1 MPNEELVRLHF
12 GKHDTNNTGR
22 LSTDELLSLLK
33 DLQVLGDGSDA
44 DPEYD
49 AMLRD
54 HFMEENDK
62 DEIGSVTFEQVLA
75 GLKSWDKTSA
85 IAPGK
90 QLKRFENSIFEPFLV
105 AAMSNFLASIWEDVF
120 DHTQEDIEDLVT
132 DDATVWFDVAASA
145 IHLVVVLLLCTP
157 LRFLCS
163 RVPMPRTRA
172 LVTTSVQ
179 ILAGWSCKAFIYYVG
194 RALQAELSSS
204 YSISYC
210 ETWLPPTCTLVML
223 GLALFVTGMAALT
236 AFLPTATPPRK
247 FGLRSLRLHFTAL
260 LAGATA
266 LPVGY
271 SWHLV
276 CDDIFRTI
284 TLRVFTS
291 ECDAHVAG
299 CPPNGDHPDPH
310 MSQGIVLARKL
321 SECGAMAPSDDMG
334 VAGGDGGGAVPPPA
348 DGAGMAG
355 GAQGPGRALLEYGG
369 RVLSED
375 YSRFDSA
382 ALEWFMHSLF
392 ELLYAGLALLV
403 CAWLKK
409 RMNHYV
415 ARLKEKQE
423 ARGDE
428 QKNVKARLIE
438 RMTTIVAKT
447 FDFVL
452 AWAIFDTVAAL
463 YSSIGS
469 SYCFPS
475 HGGELG
481 FTKWSTLLVYGFLLL
496 LFALARATNLSNWGM
511 TCCERCLRSPSKLCG
526 RELPAVAWGIILNTV
541 GIQMGWSVHG
551 LYAGLESAFID
562 DDDVQQ
568 LAASVILIV
577 VVTSVAVATFYF
589 TQEAS
594 GRCARP
600 PRVAA
605 PHKL

>member
-1 MPNEELVRLHF
+1 
-12 GKHDTNNTGR
+12 
-22 LSTDELLSLLK
+22 
-33 DLQVLGDGSDA
+33 
-44 DPEYD
+44 
-49 AMLRD
+49 
-54 HFMEENDK
+54 
-62 DEIGSVTFEQVLA
+62 
-75 GLKSWDKTSA
+75 
-85 IAPGK
+85 
-90 QLKRFENSIFEPFLV
+90 
-105 AAMSNFLASIWEDVF
+105 
-120 DHTQEDIEDLVT
+120 
-132 DDATVWFDVAASA
+132 
-145 IHLVVVLLLCTP
+145 
-157 LRFLCS
+157 
-163 RVPMPRTRA
+163 
-172 LVTTSVQ
+172 
-179 ILAGWSCKAFIYYVG
+179 
-194 RALQAELSSS
+194 
-204 YSISYC
+204 
-210 ETWLPPTCTLVML
+210 
-223 GLALFVTGMAALT
+223 
-236 AFLPTATPPRK
+236 
-247 FGLRSLRLHFTAL
+247 
-260 LAGATA
+260 
-266 LPVGY
+266 
-271 SWHLV
+271 
-276 CDDIFRTI
+276 
-284 TLRVFTS
+284 
-291 ECDAHVAG
+291 
-299 CPPNGDHPDPH
+299 
-310 MSQGIVLARKL
+310 
-321 SECGAMAPSDDMG
+321 
-334 VAGGDGGGAVPPPA
+334 
-348 DGAGMAG
+348 
-355 GAQGPGRALLEYGG
+355 
-369 RVLSED
+369 
-375 YSRFDSA
+375 
-382 ALEWFMHSLF
+382 MHSLF

-481 FTKWSTLLVYGFLLL
+481 FTKWSTLLVYGFSAASLRFGSGDEPEQLGHDLLRKMP
-496 LFALARATNLSNWGM
+496 AQSVKIVWAGA
-511 TCCERCLRSPSKLCG
+511 
-526 RELPAVAWGIILNTV
+526 AVAWGIILNTV

-594 GRCARP
+594 GLCARP